1 MGFFQRTEAEAGW
14 STLPGKPVED
24 DLEQRKLLSDW
35 TRRTKWYREAF
46 RVDKIMHV
54 SIESQKRNGEDIFRN
69 FDFQIYISGTFG
81 MFGGK
86 EQIVKMEFENHF
98 VGVVLDRFGQEVML
112 IPKDQEHFTMQAR
125 ISISPQFYGWLA
137 GLGTGAV
144 IVSPENIRRDYIS
157 FLKKTLRNYG
167 ENNI

>member
-1 MGFFQRTEAEAGW
+1 MIWNNENYYLIGLDERNGIV
-14 STLPGKPVED
+14 KH
-24 DLEQRKLLSDW
+24 
-35 TRRTKWYREAF
+35 Y

-69 FDFQIYISGTFG
+69 FDFPKYVSGTFG

-98 VGVVLDRFGQEVML
+98 VGVVLDRFGQDVML

-157 FLKKTLRNYG
+157 FLKKTLKNYG
-167 ENNI
+167 ENSI